1 MQRSTDRILTTH
13 VGSLPRPPDLQRL
26 LQAKDRGEAYDEA
39 AFETRVTEAVADVVR
54 RQVEVGID
62 VVADGELRKNS
73 FTNYVKD
80 RLSGLDAVN
89 PDPYPAPPPLFPEYA
104 AFLRNWAPSG
114 SPAAVGLGVR
124 PLNTEKLGWKNFS
137 EVERDIGNLTAALEG
152 LACIEAFIP
161 AVAVGQVLFM
171 VPSTYYPSDQAY
183 LYDLADVLKREY
195 RAIVDAGFVLQVDAP
210 DVPMMRHRQ
219 LWNVP
224 FEEYRKH
231 LALRLE
237 ALNHA
242 LDGIPEDRVR
252 FHVCWGNIDAPHAD
266 DVPLKDVIDL
276 VLTVHAQAYSIEA
289 ANPRHAHEWALW
301 EEVKLPEGKIL
312 IPGVIDSVTTF
323 VEHPDLVAQRI
334 TQYARI
340 VGRENV
346 IAAPDC
352 GFGTFSAWGP
362 RVHPEIMW
370 AKFGSM
376 VEGARIASE
385 QLWGHQT
392 PQRNPVAVASTQ

>member
-13 VGSLPRPPDLQRL
+13 VGSLPRPPDLQQM
-26 LQAKDRGEAYDEA
+26 LQAKDRGEPYDEA
-39 AFETRVTEAVADVVR
+39 ALEARVKEAVAEAVR
-54 RQVEVGID
+54 KQADVGID
-62 VVADGELRKNS
+62 IVADGEQSKSS

-89 PDPYPAPPPLFPEYA
+89 PYPYPGPPPMFPEYA
-104 AFLRNWAPSG
+104 QFLRGRAPAG
-114 SPAAVGLGVR
+114 SPAASGLGVR
-124 PLNTEKLGWKNFS
+124 PLNTEPFGWKNFA
-137 EVERDIGNLTAALEG
+137 EVERDIFNLQVALDG
-152 LACIEAFIP
+152 LEYIEAFMP
-161 AVAVGQVLFM
+161 AVAVSQVLFM
-171 VPSTYYPSDQAY
+171 IPSTYYTSDQAY

-195 RAIVDAGFVLQVDAP
+195 RAIVDAGFLLQVDAP
-210 DVPMMRHRQ
+210 DVPMMRNRQ

-224 FEEYRKH
+224 FSEYRKH

-242 LDGIPEDRVR
+242 LEGIPEERIR
-252 FHVCWGNIDAPHAD
+252 FHVCWGNTDAPHAD
-266 DVPLKDVIDL
+266 DVPLKDIVDL
-276 VLTVHAQAYSIEA
+276 VLTVRAQAYSIEA
-289 ANPRHAHEWALW
+289 ANPRHAHEWEVW
-301 EEVKLPEGKIL
+301 QDVKLPEGKIL

-334 TQYARI
+334 LQYARI

-346 IAAPDC
+346 IVAPDC
-352 GFGTFSAWGP
+352 GFGTFSAWAP

-370 AKFGSM
+370 AKFHSM

-385 QLWGHQT
+385 RLWGSHLSER
-392 PQRNPVAVASTQ
+392 QRERVKP

>member
-13 VGSLPRPPDLQRL
+13 VGSLPRPADLQQV
-26 LQAKDRGEAYDEA
+26 LQLRDRGDSYDEA
-39 AFETRVTEAVADVVR
+39 AFETRVTEAVADAVR
-54 RQVEVGID
+54 KQVEIGID
-62 VVADGELRKNS
+62 IIADGELSKSS

-80 RLSGLDAVN
+80 RLAGLDAVN
-89 PDPYPAPPPLFPEYA
+89 PDPYPAPPPMFPEYA
-104 AFLRNWAPSG
+104 EALRNRAPAG
-114 SPAAVGLGVR
+114 SPAAAGLGVR
-124 PLNTEKLGWKNFS
+124 PLNTEKFGWKNFS
-137 EVERDIGNLTAALEG
+137 EVERDIANLKTALQG
-152 LACIEAFIP
+152 LQYTEAFIP

-171 VPSTYYPSDQAY
+171 IPSTYYPSDQAY

-195 RAIVDAGFVLQVDAP
+195 RAIVDAGFVLRVDAP
-210 DVPMMRHRQ
+210 DVPMMRNRQ

-224 FEEYRKH
+224 FAEYRRH

-242 LDGIPEDRVR
+242 LDDIPEDRVR

-266 DVPLKDVIDL
+266 DVPLKDIVDL
-276 VLTVHAQAYSIEA
+276 VLTVHAQAYSVEA
-289 ANPRHAHEWALW
+289 ANPRHAHEWEVW
-301 EEVKLPEGKIL
+301 ESVGLPDGKIL
-312 IPGVIDSVTTF
+312 IPGVIDSVSTF

-334 TQYARI
+334 LQYTRL

-352 GFGTFSAWGP
+352 GFGTFSAWAP

-370 AKFGSM
+370 AKLRSM
-376 VEGARIASE
+376 VEGAKIAS
-385 QLWGHQT
+385 
-392 PQRNPVAVASTQ
+392 V

>member
-1 MQRSTDRILTTH
+1 MHRSTDRILTTH
-13 VGSLPRPPDLQRL
+13 VGSLPRPPDLQEM
-26 LQAKDRGEAYDEA
+26 LQAKDRREAYDA
-39 AFETRVTEAVADVVR
+39 GAFETRVRQAVTDAVR
-54 RQVEVGID
+54 KQAEVGID
-62 VVADGELRKNS
+62 IVADGELSKSS

-80 RLSGLDAVN
+80 RLTGLDAIN
-89 PDPYPAPPPLFPEYA
+89 PEPYPAAPPMFPEYA
-104 AFLRNWAPSG
+104 AFLRSRAPAG

-124 PLNTEKLGWKNFS
+124 PLNTEKFGWKNFS
-137 EVERDIGNLTAALEG
+137 EVERDIANLRSALEG
-152 LACIEAFIP
+152 LDYTEAFMP

-171 VPSTYYPSDQAY
+171 VPSTYYPSDQAF

-210 DVPMMRHRQ
+210 DVPMMRNRQ
-219 LWNVP
+219 LWNVS
-224 FEEYRKH
+224 FAEYRQH

-242 LDGIPEDRVR
+242 LDGIPEERVR
-252 FHVCWGNIDAPHAD
+252 FHVCWGNTDAPHAD
-266 DVPLKDVIDL
+266 DVPLKDIVDL
-276 VLTVHAQAYSIEA
+276 VLTVRAQAYTIEA
-289 ANPRHAHEWALW
+289 ANPRHAHEWEVW
-301 EEVKLPEGKIL
+301 EEVKLPDGKIL

-334 TQYARI
+334 LQYARL

-352 GFGTFSAWGP
+352 GFGTFSAWAP

-370 AKFGSM
+370 AKFRSL
-376 VEGARIASE
+376 VEGARIAS
-385 QLWGHQT
+385 QRLWGTDVVERQ
-392 PQRNPVAVASTQ
+392 PASARI